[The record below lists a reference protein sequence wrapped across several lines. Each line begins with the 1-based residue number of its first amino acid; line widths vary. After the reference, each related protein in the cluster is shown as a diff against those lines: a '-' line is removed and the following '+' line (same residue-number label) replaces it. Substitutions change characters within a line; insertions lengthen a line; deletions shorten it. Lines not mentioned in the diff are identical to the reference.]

1 MKEVFY
7 EESVEMRNQ
16 KSAKPKFM
24 IFTVCGVASA
34 VFAVFSFFNTIFFAQ
49 GLAGILI
56 SLVIT
61 VLMAASAIFL
71 MTKRHGFY
79 LSYDYTF
86 VTDEL
91 RISKVLHDRKRKHLY
106 SVSTDR
112 IIQIGRLESDS
123 YEKLKKSPDVKED
136 ILTPNI
142 EAGEDKEFYYIFA
155 STNVGKRLLI
165 LECRL
170 QLIANIIRF
179 MNRNVLETEFN
190 RKQ

>member
-106 SVSTDR
+106 SVSTD
-112 IIQIGRLESDS
+112 
-123 YEKLKKSPDVKED
+123 
-136 ILTPNI
+136 NI
-142 EAGEDKEFYYIFA
+142 MA
-155 STNVGKRLLI
+155 V
-165 LECRL
+165 
-170 QLIANIIRF
+170 
-179 MNRNVLETEFN
+179 
-190 RKQ
+190 